1 VSKVPMVSIV
11 DDDPWSRE
19 GIKDLVH
26 SLGYEALAFSSGEQF
41 VTSGRVADTACLITD
56 LQMPGLNGFDL
67 HAQLLS
73 GGYRTPVIFVT
84 AYPEDRFRSRAFD
97 AGAVGFFEKP
107 LDVEALIECLAKAV
121 ASVPDNV
128 GGARGAKSL

>member
-1 VSKVPMVSIV
+1 LVSIV

-19 GIKDLVH
+19 GLKDLVL

-41 VTSGRVADTACLITD
+41 VTSGRVADIACLITD

-67 HAQLLS
+67 QARLMS
-73 GGYRTPVIFVT
+73 EGYRTPVIFVT
-84 AYPEDRFRSRAFD
+84 AYPEDRVRTRAFD

-107 LDVEALIECLAKAV
+107 LDVEALVACLAKAV
-121 ASVPDNV
+121 ASAPDNI
-128 GGARGAKSL
+128 GGG